1 MNTTLKDGTDYI
13 NKTPGWA
20 CLYVNIF
27 FFSLC
32 KDASLSVDDLLG
44 QYSAGVKRRCP
55 ETPPA
60 AEPLTTHTSVSEVKG
75 STAGQSRPRNRF
87 ATLLQWRNRSEEGA
101 GEQGT
106 RSRYKSMM
114 RNLSKECI
122 LLLSHITIQ
131 LDLLFSHYTHNQG
144 LNWA

>member
-1 MNTTLKDGTDYI
+1 MFICKHFL
-13 NKTPGWA
+13 
-20 CLYVNIF
+20 F
-27 FFSLC
+27 FYLC

-55 ETPPA
+55 ETPPT
-60 AEPLTTHTSVSEVKG
+60 AEPLTTHTSVSEEKG
-75 STAGQSRPRNRF
+75 STGQSRPRNRF

-114 RNLSKECI
+114 GNLPKECI

-131 LDLLFSHYTHNQG
+131 LDLLIFSLHTQSRVKLG
-144 LNWA
+144 LTVM

>member
-1 MNTTLKDGTDYI
+1 MFICKHFLFY
-13 NKTPGWA
+13 
-20 CLYVNIF
+20 
-27 FFSLC
+27 LC

-55 ETPPA
+55 ETPPTT
-60 AEPLTTHTSVSEVKG
+60 EPETSVSEEKG
-75 STAGQSRPRNRF
+75 SPAGQSRPRNRF

-114 RNLSKECI
+114 GNLPKECI
-122 LLLSHITIQ
+122 LLLSHVTI
-131 LDLLFSHYTHNQG
+131 
-144 LNWA
+144 